1 MTTTI
6 TTPWKSALDGLRLFS
21 LYGLSLS
28 LFLAPAGVSAGL
40 ALIWI
45 WLLASLVTLLLIRPL
60 PESQRP
66 SHPLVWLILAFALY
80 CLLQAFFPR
89 GLLAEPSQ
97 RWVAAFS
104 WAQLAVVVPIAYA
117 LRGDERLLPR
127 LCLLVLMGLLLGTLW
142 RLDWALLL
150 SDADAFF
157 VSRPGFGF
165 PALGYALYAGT
176 ALIGLLA
183 LRHRCWYRPDGR
195 QRWWVP
201 PLWLAALALL
211 AEGVVLTQAR
221 GSWLGLM
228 LVGLLG
234 VGLWLRAQWLRQGR
248 IPRRPLLAAAGGLLL
263 LIGLNAGEIGERINE
278 EQQVAEQLLRGE
290 VPVDQ
295 ITSFTLRWH
304 AQRFGLEA
312 WLERPWFGWGP
323 GASGLL
329 MTAGVAA
336 TTADN
341 AVDAEVGLPVAGF
354 EAGRVSEANRASEA
368 SRVSEAGR
376 VSEASRASAVSE
388 ELILAARGV
397 WHPED
402 GVLKHLHNSY
412 LELLVQLGL
421 VGFGLWML
429 IASLLLWAVY
439 DAMRRGRVSR
449 DLGLFLILALL
460 YLALW
465 SLFNFR
471 MVHQDFRGYW
481 ALLAGAAL
489 SLALYRRG
497 GTRRETLMAD
507 GMRADDMRGSGMRGG
522 GIS

>member
-1 MTTTI
+1 M
-6 TTPWKSALDGLRLFS
+6 
-21 LYGLSLS
+21 
-28 LFLAPAGVSAGL
+28 APAGVSAGL

-45 WLLASLVTLLLIRPL
+45 WLLALLLIRPL
-60 PESQRP
+60 PESQLP

-80 CLLQAFFPR
+80 CLLQALFPR
-89 GLLAEPSQ
+89 GLTAEPGQ

-117 LRGDERLLPR
+117 LRGDERLLLR
-127 LCLLVLMGLLLGTLW
+127 LCLLVLIGLLLGTLW

-157 VSRPGFGF
+157 ASRPGFGF

-176 ALIGLLA
+176 ALIGLLV
-183 LRHRCWYRPDGR
+183 LRHRCWYQPDGR
-195 QRWWVP
+195 RRWWAL
-201 PLWLAALALL
+201 PLWLATLALL

-221 GSWLGLM
+221 GSWLGLI
-228 LVGLLG
+228 LVALLG
-234 VGLWLRAQWLRQGR
+234 AGLWLRAQWLQQGR
-248 IPRRPLLAAAGGLLL
+248 IPRRPLLLAASAVLLL
-263 LIGLNAGEIGERINE
+263 VGLNASEIGQRLNE
-278 EQQVAEQLLRGE
+278 EQAVAEQLLRGE
-290 VPVDQ
+290 VPADQ

-312 WLERPWFGWGP
+312 WLERPWLGWGP

-341 AVDAEVGLPVAGF
+341 AVGAEVGLPAVEV
-354 EAGRVSEANRASEA
+354 EAG
-368 SRVSEAGR
+368 GL
-376 VSEASRASAVSE
+376 SAVSE
-388 ELILAARGV
+388 ELVLSARGI

-412 LELLVQLGL
+412 LELLTQLGL

-429 IASLLLWAVY
+429 IAILLLWAVY
-439 DAMRRGRVSR
+439 AAVRGKQLSQ

-481 ALLAGAAL
+481 ALLAGTAL
-489 SLALYRRG
+489 SMALYRRDG
-497 GTRRETLMAD
+497 SRRETLMAD
-507 GMRADDMRGSGMRGG
+507 GMRDDGMRDSG
-522 GIS
+522 SE